1 MLINTY
7 LAFSLFVFVFF
18 AIATLSQKGVHQTND
33 QIVVKKLTKTKQ
45 TKKNETKQ
53 TAEEINRQLLATKNA
68 CHGRL

>member
-7 LAFSLFVFVFF
+7 LAFSLFVFVFVFF

-45 TKKNETKQ
+45 TKKMKR
-53 TAEEINRQLLATKNA
+53 NRLQKK
-68 CHGRL
+68 